1 MLHITDGF
9 RGNDGAGRFA
19 LLMERL
25 ADQIHTLSVDSALRG
40 EAGPAL
46 DRWALAWE
54 KLNSLPSEVE
64 GLNLDRADAFW
75 TVMSDLRIAA
85 RT

>member
-1 MLHITDGF
+1 
-9 RGNDGAGRFA
+9 
-19 LLMERL
+19 MERL
-25 ADQIHTLSVDSALRG
+25 ADQIHALSVDAALRG

-54 KLNSLPSEVE
+54 RLNNLPPEVE
-64 GLNLDRADAFW
+64 GLNLDRTDAFW
-75 TVMSDLRIAA
+75 TVMSDLRNAA